1 MTQNPRATPWCEGP
15 GFFYIATMTSIPFRK
30 MHGLGN
36 DFVVIDGRAH
46 PIDMTP
52 ALAKALA
59 DRRRGVGGDEIIVIE
74 PATNADARMGIWNPD
89 GEEVDA
95 CGNASRCVAAL
106 LMAETGKPTTAIA
119 TNAGVLRCNDAGG
132 GLVTVDMGLP
142 RFNWR
147 DIPLSQSQD
156 ALRLKLDMTGIDGPQ
171 LPPPAGVSMGNP
183 HAVFFADDIEQ
194 WDLSVI
200 GPKLEVNPLF
210 PERANITLAQQTGPS
225 SFKMKVWER
234 GVGLT
239 LACGTAACAT
249 LVTASKHGLTGRVGE
264 MNLPGGVLHIEWREG
279 DGHVLMT
286 GPWTESFTGQF
297 DPAALT

>member
-1 MTQNPRATPWCEGP
+1 MTV
-15 GFFYIATMTSIPFRK
+15 IPFRK

-36 DFVVIDGRAH
+36 DFVVIDCRKA

-52 ALAKALA
+52 QFARALA
-59 DRRRGVGGDEIIVIE
+59 DRRRGVGGDEVILIE
-74 PATNADARMGIWNPD
+74 PSSSADARMGIWNPD

-106 LMAETGKPTTAIA
+106 LMAELGKASVIIE
-119 TNAGVLRCNDAGG
+119 TNAGILRCSDAGG
-132 GLVTVDMGLP
+132 GMVTVDMGLP

-147 DIPLSQSQD
+147 DIPLSQTQD
-156 ALRLKLDMTGIDGPQ
+156 ALRLKLDMTGIAGPP

-183 HAVFFADDIEQ
+183 HAVFFVDDIGKWNLAE
-194 WDLSVI
+194 I

-210 PERANITLAQQTGPS
+210 PERANITLAQQTGPNA
-225 SFKMKVWER
+225 FKMLVWER
-234 GVGLT
+234 GSGLT

-249 LVTASKHGLTGRVGE
+249 LVTASKHGLTGRKAD
-264 MNLPGGVLHIEWREG
+264 MRLPGGVLHIEWREG

-286 GPWTESFTGQF
+286 GPWATSFTGQF
-297 DPAALT
+297 DVAAFA

>member
-1 MTQNPRATPWCEGP
+1 MDTL
-15 GFFYIATMTSIPFRK
+15 PFRK

-36 DFVVIDGRAH
+36 DFVVIDCRAT
-46 PIDMTP
+46 PLEMTP
-52 ALAKALA
+52 ARARTLA
-59 DRRRGVGGDEIIVIE
+59 DRRLGVGGDEVILIE
-74 PATNADARMGIWNPD
+74 NSPSADARMGIWNPD

-95 CGNASRCVAAL
+95 CGNATRCIAAL
-106 LMAETGKPTTAIA
+106 LMAETGKPNVTIA
-119 TNAGVLRCNDAGG
+119 TNAGILRCSDAGG

-156 ALRLKLDMTGIDGPQ
+156 ALRLKLDAPDLPGPP

-183 HAVFFADDIEQ
+183 HAVFFVDRIEN

-200 GPKLEVNPLF
+200 GPKLEHNPLF

-225 SFKMKVWER
+225 AFRMKVWER
-234 GVGLT
+234 GAGLT

-249 LVTASKHGLTGRVGE
+249 LVAASRHGLTGRKAE
-264 MNLPGGVLHIEWREG
+264 MTLPGGALHIEWREG

-286 GPWTESFTGQF
+286 GPWMQSFTGAF
-297 DPAALT
+297 DASLLA

>member
-1 MTQNPRATPWCEGP
+1 MTT
-15 GFFYIATMTSIPFRK
+15 IPFRK

-36 DFVVIDGRAH
+36 DFVVIDSRAN
-46 PIDMTP
+46 PRDMTS
-52 ALAKALA
+52 ALARAIA
-59 DRRRGVGGDEIIVIE
+59 DRRRGVGCDEVIVIE
-74 PATNADARMGIWNPD
+74 SATNADARMGIWNPD

-106 LMAETGKPTTAIA
+106 LMAEKGKSTTTIA
-119 TNAGVLRCNDAGG
+119 TNAGLLHCSDAGG

-156 ALRLKLDMTGIDGPQ
+156 ALRLKLDMTGIAGPP
-171 LPPPAGVSMGNP
+171 LPSPAGVSMGNP
-183 HAVFFADDIEQ
+183 HAVFFVDNIDR

-200 GPKLEVNPLF
+200 GPKLEMNPLF
-210 PERANITLAQQTGPS
+210 PERANITLAQQTGPNA
-225 SFKMKVWER
+225 FRMRVWER
-234 GVGLT
+234 GAGLT

-249 LVTASKHGLTGRVGE
+249 LVAASKHGLTGRKGE
-264 MNLPGGVLHIEWREG
+264 MSLPGGVLQIEWREG

-286 GPWTESFTGQF
+286 GPWTESFAGHV